1 MVSSWPAYATTG
13 GSSRPCARKAS
24 GARESL
30 GESGIGLPSR
40 EGRAIYPGVGPDARI
55 AQSVT
60 AREFKTAWAGGLGE
74 LSTGAMQARI
84 GDTAAGSL

>member
-1 MVSSWPAYATTG
+1 MN
-13 GSSRPCARKAS
+13 AS
-24 GARESL
+24 GLWR
-30 GESGIGLPSR
+30 GRCQGKIGNFKFINVEILPSR